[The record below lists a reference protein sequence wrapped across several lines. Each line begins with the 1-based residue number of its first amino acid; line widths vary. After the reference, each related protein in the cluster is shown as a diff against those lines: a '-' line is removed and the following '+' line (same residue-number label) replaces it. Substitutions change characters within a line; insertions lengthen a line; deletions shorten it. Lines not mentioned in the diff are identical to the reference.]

1 MLLDGPLQSLR
12 TIWGELGYGYSV
24 IIAEYQGDRCDWLY
38 SWDDLYSML
47 KRLMDNFRKDKN
59 YLEWLKKRHK
69 EKIKEYLAFENA
81 LKARDL
87 SSLSN
92 ERLFSL
98 MRGLNSA
105 FTRVLDVGHIIECF
119 TLTKEKDI
127 RDLIKKEAP
136 PRDYEKIFS
145 ILTAPSSKPF
155 QTRFREDLAKADSEK
170 KLKEVQE
177 NWFWAHNGYSH
188 SHVLSVE
195 EFRKERAGLKRAKAF
210 IVSTKKKL
218 ETIKKYSMGDELKHL
233 IMIQDAMFEIH
244 DSRKEYTTRAIH
256 YIDTLLKELGRRYS
270 IPVSDMRYLRLGE
283 INDEFLK
290 HAGKVLENRK
300 DYCVVIFTRNLYEML
315 TGKKARD
322 YFSLIKTE
330 AGKDATGLKGFG
342 ASPGKVTGIVKI
354 CRGIGEISKI
364 KQGMILVAPMTQPEY
379 MPAIKKAKAI
389 VTDEG
394 GITCHAAII
403 SREMKIPCIIGTRNA
418 TRVLKD
424 GDSVEV
430 DANKGIVRI
439 LKK

>member
-1 MLLDGPLQSLR
+1 L
-12 TIWGELGYGYSV
+12 
-24 IIAEYQGDRCDWLY
+24 C
-38 SWDDLYSML
+38 
-47 KRLMDNFRKDKN
+47 
-59 YLEWLKKRHK
+59 
-69 EKIKEYLAFENA
+69 
-81 LKARDL
+81 
-87 SSLSN
+87 
-92 ERLFSL
+92 
-98 MRGLNSA
+98 
-105 FTRVLDVGHIIECF
+105 C
-119 TLTKEKDI
+119 
-127 RDLIKKEAP
+127 
-136 PRDYEKIFS
+136 
-145 ILTAPSSKPF
+145 
-155 QTRFREDLAKADSEK
+155 
-170 KLKEVQE
+170 
-177 NWFWAHNGYSH
+177 
-188 SHVLSVE
+188 
-195 EFRKERAGLKRAKAF
+195 
-210 IVSTKKKL
+210 
-218 ETIKKYSMGDELKHL
+218 
-233 IMIQDAMFEIH
+233 
-244 DSRKEYTTRAIH
+244 
-256 YIDTLLKELGRRYS
+256 
-270 IPVSDMRYLRLGE
+270 
-283 INDEFLK
+283 
-290 HAGKVLENRK
+290 
-300 DYCVVIFTRNLYEML
+300 